1 MATPLAGPKGG
12 YLSGSAAAIRRDQ
25 LGFYESCARH
35 YGSSRHSSDPIA
47 CCQSTTRTRSRSWS
61 WPGAAKA
68 VLILAAIA
76 SRFRL
81 DLIPGQRIVPTP
93 YITLRPTPGVRMR
106 VARR

>member
-12 YLSGSAAAIRRDQ
+12 YLGGRAAAVRHDQ
-25 LGFYESCARH
+25 RGFYESCARH

-81 DLIPGQRIVPTP
+81 DLIPGQPIVPTP